1 MPESE
6 LQKEFKKITTETWN
20 VSETY
25 DEYRAGLLAGI
36 KVQTDGEEAWLNK
49 LTRRLTW
56 RTQFA
61 TVKQD

>member
-36 KVQTDGEEAWLNK
+36 KV
-49 LTRRLTW
+49 
-56 RTQFA
+56 
-61 TVKQD
+61 